1 MPRDGLPATGATTT
15 FGALTQRPYQDW
27 NEHAISSCLFSP
39 EVAAARNAGKPV
51 VALESTIIS
60 HGMPYPQNVQTA
72 REVEQII
79 RDAGAVPATIAIM
92 DGKICI
98 GLSNEQLELLGTAP
112 DAIKVSRRDL
122 AYVLSQRLLGATTV
136 AATMICAQLAGIE
149 VFVTGG
155 IGGVHRGAET
165 SFDISADL
173 QELAHTSVA
182 VVCAGVKS
190 ILDIGLTLEYL
201 ETHGVPVVS
210 VGQPGFPAFFTRDS
224 GFKAD
229 FQLDSAEQQ
238 AFIRTKWQLGLK
250 GGVVVSN
257 PVPEQFA
264 MPKEEI
270 DRITEQALRE
280 AERARRHRQ
289 GGHALPA
296 GAHQGADR
304 GPQPGHQYRAGQA
317 QRAGRRAPG
326 RRPATCKP
334 L

>member
-1 MPRDGLPATGATTT
+1 MQSFL
-15 FGALTQRPYQDW
+15 
-27 NEHAISSCLFSP
+27 LFSP
-39 EVAAARNAGKPV
+39 EVAAARAAGKPV

-79 RDAGAVPATIAIM
+79 RDAGAVPATIAIIG
-92 DGKICI
+92 GKICV
-98 GLSNEQLELLGTAP
+98 GLSEEQLELLGSSP
-112 DAIKVSRRDL
+112 DAMKVSRRDL
-122 AYVLSQRLLGATTV
+122 AYVLSTGKLGATTV

-201 ETHGVPVVS
+201 ETHGVPVLS
-210 VGQPGFPAFFTRDS
+210 VGQPGFPAFFTRES

-229 FQLDSAEQQ
+229 FQLDTPSEQA
-238 AFIRTKWQLGLK
+238 AFIRTKWQLGLA

-257 PVPEQFA
+257 PVPAEHA
-264 MPKEEI
+264 MPGEEI
-270 DRITEQALRE
+270 DAIIAQALGE
-280 AERARRHRQ
+280 ADSQGVKGKAVTPFLLARIKELTQ
-289 GGHALPA
+289 GRSLATNIALVKHNA
-296 GAHQGADR
+296 LVGARLAV
-304 GPQPGHQYRAGQA
+304 ALS
-317 QRAGRRAPG
+317 
-326 RRPATCKP
+326 PATV
-334 L
+334 

>member
-1 MPRDGLPATGATTT
+1 MQSFL
-15 FGALTQRPYQDW
+15 
-27 NEHAISSCLFSP
+27 LFSP
-39 EVAAARNAGKPV
+39 EVAAAREAGLPI

-92 DGKICI
+92 DGKICV
-98 GLSNEQLELLGTAP
+98 GLSNEQLEQLGTAP

-136 AATMICAQLAGIE
+136 AATMICAALAGIA

-173 QELAHTSVA
+173 QELAQTSVA

-229 FQLDSAEQQ
+229 FQLDSAASQ
-238 AFIRTKWQLGLK
+238 ANFIRTKWQLGLA

-257 PVPEQFA
+257 PVPAESA

-270 DRITEQALRE
+270 DRITEQALGE
-280 AERARRHRQ
+280 AVERGVTGKAVTPFLLARIKELTEGRSLATNI
-289 GGHALPA
+289 ALVKHNA
-296 GAHQGADR
+296 LVGARLAV
-304 GPQPGHQYRAGQA
+304 ALNA
-317 QRAGRRAPG
+317 A
-326 RRPATCKP
+326 
-334 L
+334 

>member
-1 MPRDGLPATGATTT
+1 MQSFL
-15 FGALTQRPYQDW
+15 
-27 NEHAISSCLFSP
+27 LFSP
-39 EVAAARNAGKPV
+39 EVAAAKSAGRPV

-72 REVEQII
+72 REVERII
-79 RDAGAVPATIAIM
+79 RDAGAVPATVAII
-92 DGKICI
+92 DGRICV
-98 GLSNEQLELLGTAP
+98 GLNDEQLERLGTAQ

-122 AYVLSQRLLGATTV
+122 AYVLSQKLLGATTV
-136 AATMICAQLAGIE
+136 AATMICAELAGIE

-173 QELAHTSVA
+173 QELASTNVA

-210 VGQPGFPAFFTRDS
+210 VGQPGFPAFFTRES

-229 FQLDSAEQQ
+229 FQLDSPEQQ
-238 AFIRTKWQLGLK
+238 AAFIRTKWQLGLD

-257 PVPEQFA
+257 PVPSESA
-264 MPKEEI
+264 MPKDEI
-270 DRITEQALRE
+270 DRITEQALQE
-280 AERARRHRQ
+280 
-289 GGHALPA
+289 
-296 GAHQGADR
+296 
-304 GPQPGHQYRAGQA
+304 AGQQGVTGKA
-317 QRAGRRAPG
+317 VTPFLLARIKELTEGRSL
-326 RRPATCKP
+326 ATNIALVKHNA
-334 L
+334 LVGARLAVALNGKA

>member
-1 MPRDGLPATGATTT
+1 MHSFL
-15 FGALTQRPYQDW
+15 
-27 NEHAISSCLFSP
+27 LFSP
-39 EVAAARNAGKPV
+39 EVAAARTAGKPI

-60 HGMPYPQNVQTA
+60 HGMPYPQNVHTA
-72 REVEQII
+72 REVEQVI
-79 RDAGAVPATIAIM
+79 RDAGAVPATIAIIG
-92 DGKICI
+92 GKICV
-98 GLSNEQLELLGTAP
+98 GLSEDQLETLGSSP

-122 AYVLSQRLLGATTV
+122 PYVLAQARLGATTV
-136 AATMICAQLAGIE
+136 AATMICAELAGIE

-173 QELAHTSVA
+173 QELARTSVA

-201 ETHGVPVVS
+201 ETHGVPVLA

-229 FQLDSAEQQ
+229 FQLDSPEEQA

-257 PVPEQFA
+257 PVPAESA
-264 MPKEEI
+264 MAPDEI
-270 DRITEQALRE
+270 DAIIHQALQE
-280 AERARRHRQ
+280 AQQQAVTGKQVTPFLLARIKELT
-289 GGHALPA
+289 GGRSLATNIALVKHNA
-296 GAHQGADR
+296 LVGARLAVALNHKA
-304 GPQPGHQYRAGQA
+304 A
-317 QRAGRRAPG
+317 
-326 RRPATCKP
+326 
-334 L
+334 